1 MSKNPLSLSNQT
13 PRKPIVLDLAALPAE
28 LHSRFPNNSRLVT
41 VIMLKIEGWTEE
53 KIGQE
58 AFLPKTLNQSNVSRV
73 LTRAGVRLYPSEGN
87 PKTIYLPQSGGKEAV
102 TLLIKAKPQAGIKL
116 EEPSDESLFNS
127 TSSLSDVS
135 PPPDNWR
142 DAVIM
147 ARENRDKNRG
157 EVEDAAVNAVEAYY
171 RKCGYTVESVETRDR
186 GWDLEFRKDGC
197 AMLCVEVKGTSTAKW
212 SRVEVELTRK
222 ECEQSENPK
231 CQDSYRLAIVRDA
244 LENPK
249 CAIYTRDGDGWK
261 RADDFAG
268 DDKGAPDCLKMHPS
282 KKFVIRA
289 DLA

>member
-1 MSKNPLSLSNQT
+1 M
-13 PRKPIVLDLAALPAE
+13 
-28 LHSRFPNNSRLVT
+28 
-41 VIMLKIEGWTEE
+41 
-53 KIGQE
+53 
-58 AFLPKTLNQSNVSRV
+58 
-73 LTRAGVRLYPSEGN
+73 
-87 PKTIYLPQSGGKEAV
+87 
-102 TLLIKAKPQAGIKL
+102 
-116 EEPSDESLFNS
+116 
-127 TSSLSDVS
+127 
-135 PPPDNWR
+135 
-142 DAVIM
+142 
-147 ARENRDKNRG
+147 
-157 EVEDAAVNAVEAYY
+157 NAVEAYY
-171 RKCGYTVESVETRDR
+171 RKRGYKVKSVETKRL
-186 GWDLEFRKDGC
+186 GWDLEFSRNGC
-197 AMLCVEVKGTSTAKW
+197 AMLCVEVKGTSIAEW